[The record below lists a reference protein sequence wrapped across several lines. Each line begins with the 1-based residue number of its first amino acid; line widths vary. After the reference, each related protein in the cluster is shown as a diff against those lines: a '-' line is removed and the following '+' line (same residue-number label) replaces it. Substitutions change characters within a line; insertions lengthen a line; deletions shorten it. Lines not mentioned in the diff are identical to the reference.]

1 MRFLAIDR
9 GTIAETEPAFD
20 PKIFLEAKEWME
32 KKMEEGKIAM
42 AYALSGEHASCIVFD
57 VDSLEEL
64 DDLLLEYP
72 LSPYS
77 AIEIY
82 GLSDIARS
90 FEKAAKTYGKAA

>member
-1 MRFLAIDR
+1 MRFLVIDR
-9 GTIAETEPAFD
+9 GTTAETEPGFD
-20 PKIFLEAKEWME
+20 PDVFLKARDWTV

-77 AIEIY
+77 VFEIY

-90 FEKAAKTYGKAA
+90 FEKAADTYKKAA